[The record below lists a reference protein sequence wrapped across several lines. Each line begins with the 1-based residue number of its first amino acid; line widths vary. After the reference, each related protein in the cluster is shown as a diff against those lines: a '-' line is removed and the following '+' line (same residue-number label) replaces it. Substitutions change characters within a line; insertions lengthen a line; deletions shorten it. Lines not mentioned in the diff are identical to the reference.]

1 MFCIDRDGK
10 NKGINNIMKKGKLIL
25 VISIGFVLLWTLLPI
40 YCLII
45 NSLSPISTLGSLFP
59 QTITFE
65 YYTKLFRGSGTIYN
79 VVVNSFIVSIVTVI
93 ITILI
98 GVPGGYG
105 VSRWTKGKYIFT
117 GLFILRMIP
126 PISFLIP
133 WFFIL
138 WKLNLL
144 DTRIGLIIAYV
155 RLPFTIVLMKG
166 FFDSIP
172 IELEEAAKID
182 GATFFQTFLKIIVPL
197 SLNGVVVV
205 ALFTFIYSY
214 FEFMYAVVLTRVNAK
229 TFSVYIAG
237 FSTEHGVQ
245 YQSMLATSF
254 IGMIP
259 MILLYTFFQKYI
271 VSGLKVGLD
280 K

>member
-1 MFCIDRDGK
+1 MMGK
-10 NKGINNIMKKGKLIL
+10 IKGINNIMKKRNLIV

-45 NSLSPISTLGSLFP
+45 NSLSSIVTLGSVFP
-59 QTITFE
+59 QTISFE
-65 YYTKLFRGSGTIYN
+65 YYIKLFRGAGAMYKK
-79 VVVNSFIVSIVTVI
+79 VANSFIVSIGTVI
-93 ITILI
+93 MTILI
-98 GVPGGYG
+98 GVTGGYG
-105 VSRWTKGKYIFT
+105 ASRWTKGKHIFA
-117 GLFILRMIP
+117 GFFILRMIP

-144 DTRIGLIIAYV
+144 DTRIGLIIAD
-155 RLPFTIVLMKG
+155 LPMMLPLAVVLMKS

-182 GATFFQTFLKIIVPL
+182 GATLFQTFLKIIVPL
-197 SLNGVVVV
+197 SLNGVAVV
-205 ALFTFIYSY
+205 ALFTFINTY
-214 FEFMYAVVLTRVNAK
+214 FEYMYAISLTRSSAQ
-229 TFSVYIAG
+229 TFPIFIASFVDKDKIEYQALLAASV
-237 FSTEHGVQ
+237 
-245 YQSMLATSF
+245 

-259 MILLYTFFQKYI
+259 MILLYIFLQKYI
-271 VSGLKVGLD
+271 VSGLKAGWG

>member
-1 MFCIDRDGK
+1 MMGK
-10 NKGINNIMKKGKLIL
+10 IKGINNIMKKRNLIV

-45 NSLSPISTLGSLFP
+45 NSLSSIVTLGSVFP
-59 QTITFE
+59 QTISFE
-65 YYTKLFRGSGTIYN
+65 YYIKLFRGAGAMYKK
-79 VVVNSFIVSIVTVI
+79 VANSFIVSIGTVI
-93 ITILI
+93 MTILI
-98 GVPGGYG
+98 GVTGGYG
-105 VSRWTKGKYIFT
+105 ASRWTKGKHIFA
-117 GLFILRMIP
+117 GFFILRMIP

-144 DTRIGLIIAYV
+144 DTRIGLIIAD
-155 RLPFTIVLMKG
+155 LPMMLPLAVVLMKS

-182 GATFFQTFLKIIVPL
+182 GATLFQTFLKIIVPE
-197 SLNGVVVV
+197 
-205 ALFTFIYSY
+205 Y
-214 FEFMYAVVLTRVNAK
+214 MYAISLTRSSAQ
-229 TFSVYIAG
+229 TFPIFIASFVDKDKIEYQALLAASV
-237 FSTEHGVQ
+237 
-245 YQSMLATSF
+245 

-259 MILLYTFFQKYI
+259 MILLYIFLQKYI
-271 VSGLKVGLD
+271 VSGLKAGWG